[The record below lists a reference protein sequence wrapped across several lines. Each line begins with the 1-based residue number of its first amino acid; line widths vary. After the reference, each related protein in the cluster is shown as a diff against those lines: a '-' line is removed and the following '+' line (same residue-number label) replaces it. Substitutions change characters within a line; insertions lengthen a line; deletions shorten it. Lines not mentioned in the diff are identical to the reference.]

1 MTDNTENLWITEQ
14 KVLKE
19 GNNLFYIDVPEH
31 VEPYNTHIKSKKL
44 LFNTLQHK
52 HGACSE
58 TLTIF
63 HKGKEIKVGW
73 KFSKP
78 VKNDDLPED
87 VPCSIDV
94 LVTVSRGY
102 PKRLEY

>member
-19 GNNLFYIDVPEH
+19 GNNLFYIDLPEH
-31 VEPYNTHIKSKKL
+31 VEPYNTHIKSKKF
-44 LFNTLQHK
+44 LFDILQHK
-52 HGACSE
+52 YGACSE
-58 TLTIF
+58 VVKIRYNGEDVT
-63 HKGKEIKVGW
+63 VGW
-73 KFSKP
+73 TFSKP
-78 VKNDDLPED
+78 VKNDDLPAD
-87 VPCSIDV
+87 VQCSIDV